1 MSLKNRLLDDIKQA
15 MRDRAKELLGV
26 LRLASAAIK
35 QREVDERIELD
46 DTAVIAT
53 IEKMIKQRR
62 ESIVHFEQ
70 GRRPDLVAKEA
81 AEIEILQAYMP
92 EQLSEAELD
101 ALIND
106 AIASTGASE
115 MRDMGKVMGIIKSKA
130 QGRTDMGVAS
140 AKIKTRL
147 SSS

>member
-26 LRLASAAIK
+26 LRLAAAAIK

-46 DTAVIAT
+46 DTAIVAT

-62 ESIVHFEQ
+62 ESIVHFEK
-70 GRRPDLVAKEA
+70 GERPDLVAKEA

-92 EQLSEAELD
+92 DQLSEAELE
-101 ALIND
+101 ALISD
-106 AIASTGASE
+106 AIASTGASN
-115 MRDMGKVMGIIKSKA
+115 MRDMGKVMRIIKSKA

-147 SSS
+147 SGS

>member
-1 MSLKNRLLDDIKQA
+1 MSLKSRLLDDIKQA
-15 MRDRAKELLGV
+15 MRDRAKDLLGV

-46 DTAVIAT
+46 DAAVIAT

-62 ESIVHFEQ
+62 ESIVQFEQ
-70 GRRPDLVAKEA
+70 GNRADLADKEA
-81 AEIEILQAYMP
+81 AEIKILQAYMP
-92 EQLSEAELD
+92 VQLSTQEID
-101 ALIND
+101 SLIGD

-130 QGRTDMGVAS
+130 QGRVDMGKVSAQIKAKLSAS
-140 AKIKTRL
+140 
-147 SSS
+147 